1 MRATL
6 TRKSVCDNTIKLM
19 ILLLLLDMA
28 AARLSADAAFAEL
41 VHLGAV
47 LQELAVAVGT
57 LLVEGVIVAAGRRG
71 AAVLKSQTCLEKPPQ
86 RCSQLTCLTHLEN
99 HLRY

>member
-1 MRATL
+1 
-6 TRKSVCDNTIKLM
+6 
-19 ILLLLLDMA
+19 MA
-28 AARLSADAAFAEL
+28 AARLSADAALAEL

-71 AAVLKSQTCLEKPPQ
+71 ATVLKFA
-86 RCSQLTCLTHLEN
+86 
-99 HLRY
+99 

>member
-1 MRATL
+1 
-6 TRKSVCDNTIKLM
+6 M
-19 ILLLLLDMA
+19 ILLHMA
-28 AARLSADAAFAEL
+28 AARLSADAALAEL

-71 AAVLKSQTCLEKPPQ
+71 AAVLK
-86 RCSQLTCLTHLEN
+86 
-99 HLRY
+99 